1 MIESIYN
8 HHSYILHVIQ
18 YTDLSIYKIY
28 LGTRAF
34 FFLFF
39 FFMASSPASPSV
51 NTNPA
56 TTTNI
61 APSVHVPT
69 TARTH
74 SLASSSISLT
84 DLATHDQTWPQQVS

>member
-1 MIESIYN
+1 
-8 HHSYILHVIQ
+8 
-18 YTDLSIYKIY
+18 
-28 LGTRAF
+28 
-34 FFLFF
+34 
-39 FFMASSPASPSV
+39 MASSPASPSV